1 MIEPVVLPDVQQS
14 EDLRGIELWK
24 VGVKKFEIPIQLTQK
39 DGDKQTVHAFATMS
53 VGLSKS
59 RKGVHMSRFVLQLSE
74 WSRSRVFELDLR
86 PFLQEAMERLDAQSA
101 HVELDFRYFI
111 EKKAPVTGL
120 SAPMAYGC
128 KFDASITGNGIEEDY
143 RFVLSVAV
151 PIGNLCPCSKE
162 ISDYGAHNQRA
173 FIRAQALLDSTPNA
187 PVVWIEDLVSG
198 LEEAASCPVYPFLKR
213 PDEKHVTETQYENPK
228 FVEDVIRDATLVLRD
243 FPGIRGFSLE
253 VEAFESIHDHNAWAA
268 HRENFHG

>member
-39 DGDKQTVHAFATMS
+39 DGNKQTVHAFATMS

-128 KFDASITGNGIEEDY
+128 KFDA
-143 RFVLSVAV
+143 
-151 PIGNLCPCSKE
+151 
-162 ISDYGAHNQRA
+162 
-173 FIRAQALLDSTPNA
+173 
-187 PVVWIEDLVSG
+187 
-198 LEEAASCPVYPFLKR
+198 
-213 PDEKHVTETQYENPK
+213 
-228 FVEDVIRDATLVLRD
+228 
-243 FPGIRGFSLE
+243 
-253 VEAFESIHDHNAWAA
+253 
-268 HRENFHG
+268 